1 MKKTF
6 IVKILMATF
15 TAFFAVL
22 VLLFPMTASAKTKK
36 VDIDTSIEQDRDAG
50 RELYDSKCYYHN
62 VLPLDIS
69 ISDGSGASLLQDERY
84 STSLSLA
91 EGTEIKVTSD
101 NVMTGLYV
109 IWDSIVPEWTLKI
122 GEDSYTYGQYGYLHE
137 YIELPKETTELTIV
151 IPNGTNSV
159 ERGISQMRIADI
171 IAFDSKDLPEWAQVW
186 EPVCEEADFLVFST
200 HADDEQLFFGGILPV
215 YQAERNVRVQYAFFT
230 TYWNIS
236 DQHIREHEKLNGLWL
251 AGCKYYPI
259 MGTFDDGWADN
270 YEQAAAAINEEDAK
284 KYLTECIRRT
294 RPQIVVTQDIE
305 GEYGHGQHMFMTGNA
320 IKAVE
325 LAADET
331 YDADSIAKYGTW
343 DTPKFY
349 VHLYGENQMKFD
361 MRTPLD
367 SFNGK
372 RAIDVAR
379 QGYLCHQSQQWCD
392 FSVNDYGPYDAA
404 LYGLYRTKVGD
415 DVNHDD
421 FMENI
426 VSYDEQAELKRL
438 EEERIAEEEAKKAA
452 KEEEKA
458 RLEAQKKAAE
468 EAERIENEKKGLS
481 FEEVFVLA
489 ALVAGVLMTAGF
501 VFFYIRIQNEK
512 RAKRKRRR
520 R

>member
-1 MKKTF
+1 MKKSF
-6 IVKILMATF
+6 LRKIMPA
-15 TAFFAVL
+15 
-22 VLLFPMTASAKTKK
+22 LLLGLSVMTIPMQTLAKTKK
-36 VDIDTSIEQDRDAG
+36 VDIDTSIEQDRNAG
-50 RELYDSKCYYHN
+50 TELYDSKCYYHN
-62 VLPLDIS
+62 VLPLNIS
-69 ISDGSGASLLQDERY
+69 VSDGSGASVLQDERY

-101 NVMTGLYV
+101 TVMTGLYV

-122 GEDSYTYGQYGYLHE
+122 GEDSYTYGKYGYLHE

-151 IPNGTNSV
+151 IPNGANDV
-159 ERGISQMRIADI
+159 ERGISKMRIADI
-171 IAFDSKDLPEWAQVW
+171 IAFDTKDLPAWVQVW

-215 YQAERNVRVQYAFFT
+215 YQSERNIRVQYAFFT
-230 TYWNIS
+230 TYWNIP

-259 MGTFDDGWADN
+259 MGHFDDGWADN
-270 YEQAAAAINEEDAK
+270 YEQAAAAISEDEAQ

-294 RPQIVVTQDIE
+294 HPQIVVTQDIE

-325 LAADET
+325 LAKDET
-331 YDADSIAKYGTW
+331 YDGDSLSKYGTW
-343 DTPKFY
+343 DTLKFY
-349 VHLYGENQMKFD
+349 IHLYGENQMKFD
-361 MRTPLD
+361 MRSPLD
-367 SFNGK
+367 TFGGK

-379 QGYLCHQSQQWCD
+379 QAYLCHQSQQWCD

-404 LYGLYRTKVGD
+404 LYGLYSTKVGE

-438 EEERIAEEEAKKAA
+438 EEERIAKEEEERAL
-452 KEEEKA
+452 EEAEKA
-458 RLEAQKKAAE
+458 RLEAQKKAE
-468 EAERIENEKKGLS
+468 EEEVEPEKEKKGLS
-481 FEEVFVLA
+481 FEEIFVLSA
-489 ALVAGVLMTAGF
+489 VVLGVLMTVGF
-501 VFFYIRIQNEK
+501 AVIFVKIQNDK
-512 RAKRKRRR
+512 KAKRKRRR

>member
-1 MKKTF
+1 MKKFF
-6 IVKILMATF
+6 IRKIF
-15 TAFFAVL
+15 TATSAVL
-22 VLLFPMTASAKTKK
+22 FIALVFLIPTTVFAKTKK
-36 VDIDTSIEQDRDAG
+36 VDIDTSIEQDRNAG
-50 RELYDSKCYYHN
+50 TELYDSKCYYHN
-62 VLPLDIS
+62 VLPLNIS
-69 ISDGSGASLLQDERY
+69 ISDGSGASVLHDERY

-101 NVMTGLYV
+101 TVMTGLYV

-122 GEDSYTYGQYGYLHE
+122 GEDSYTYGKYGYLHE

-151 IPNGTNSV
+151 VPNGANDV
-159 ERGISQMRIADI
+159 ERGSSKMRIADI
-171 IAFDSKDLPEWAQVW
+171 IAFDTKDLPAWVQVW

-259 MGTFDDGWADN
+259 MGHFDDGWADN
-270 YEQAAAAINEEDAK
+270 YEQAAAAISEDEAK
-284 KYLTECIRRT
+284 EYLTECIRRT
-294 RPQIVVTQDIE
+294 HPQIVVTQDIE

-331 YDADSIAKYGTW
+331 YDADSIAKYGVW

-367 SFNGK
+367 SFGGK

-415 DVNHDD
+415 DVIHDD

-426 VSYDEQAELKRL
+426 VSYDEQAEQKRL
-438 EEERIAEEEAKKAA
+438 EEERIAEEEAKAA
-452 KEEEKA
+452 AEAEKA
-458 RLEAQKKAAE
+458 RLEAEKKAAE
-468 EAERIENEKKGLS
+468 EAEIIENEKKGLS
-481 FEEVFVLA
+481 FEEIFVII
-489 ALVAGVLMTAGF
+489 ALIVGALMTAGF
-501 VFFYIRIQNEK
+501 VFFYIKIQNDK
-512 RAKRKRRR
+512 KAKRKRRR